1 MIKCAKQTFSCVY
14 KFINKEIFGPVIEAL
29 SPHISNDTTPGT
41 ITVMPE
47 LHNLPLWSPHT
58 PGNPNITV
66 SDSECKDAAD

>member
-1 MIKCAKQTFSCVY
+1 MY
-14 KFINKEIFGPVIEAL
+14 GKFIFELSSKYKEIFRPHIEAL
-29 SPHISNDTTPGT
+29 SHHVSNDTNDAGAV
-41 ITVMPE
+41 TVMLE